1 VAFFCL
7 TSLAKKGVEEWSNK
21 MQRHPMTKEGADA
34 LQQELQK
41 LKTVERPKVSK
52 AIAEAREHGDL
63 KENAEYHAAR
73 EEQGLIEARIKLIEG
88 LLGSVQIIDVTKL
101 KPNGKVVFGST
112 VTVLNLETDEEVT
125 YKIVGEE
132 EADIKH
138 NKISVNSPIARAL
151 IAKEEG
157 DEVVVKAPKGN
168 IDYEIVEIQYI

>member
-1 VAFFCL
+1 
-7 TSLAKKGVEEWSNK
+7 

-34 LQQELQK
+34 LQEELQH
-41 LKTVERPKVSK
+41 LKKVERPAVSN

-73 EEQGLIEARIKLIEG
+73 EQQGLMEARIKQIES

-101 KPNGKVVFGST
+101 NPNGKVVFGST
-112 VTVLNLETDEEVT
+112 VTILNLETEEEMT

-157 DEVVVKAPKGN
+157 EEITVNAPSGN
-168 IDYEIVEIQYI
+168 IEYEIVEIQYV

>member
-1 VAFFCL
+1 
-7 TSLAKKGVEEWSNK
+7 

-34 LQQELQK
+34 LQEELQH
-41 LKTVERPKVSK
+41 LKKVERPAISN

-73 EEQGLIEARIKLIEG
+73 EQQGLMEARIKQIES

-101 KPNGKVVFGST
+101 NPNGKVVFGST
-112 VTVLNLETDEEVT
+112 VTILNIDTDEEVT

-138 NKISVNSPIARAL
+138 NKISVSSPIARAL

-157 DEVVVKAPKGN
+157 EEITVKAPSGN
-168 IDYEIVEIQYI
+168 IEYEIVEIQYV

>member
-1 VAFFCL
+1 MLRRFLFKETL
-7 TSLAKKGVEEWSNK
+7 EEYK

-34 LQQELQK
+34 LQEELQH
-41 LKTVERPKVSK
+41 LKKVERPAISN

-73 EEQGLIEARIKLIEG
+73 EQQGLMEARIKQIES

-101 KPNGKVVFGST
+101 NPNGKVVFGST
-112 VTVLNLETDEEVT
+112 VTILNIDTDEEVT

-138 NKISVNSPIARAL
+138 NKISVSSPIARAL

-157 DEVVVKAPKGN
+157 EEITVKAPSGN
-168 IDYEIVEIQYI
+168 IEYEIVEIQYV

>member
-1 VAFFCL
+1 
-7 TSLAKKGVEEWSNK
+7 
-21 MQRHPMTKEGADA
+21 
-34 LQQELQK
+34 
-41 LKTVERPKVSK
+41 
-52 AIAEAREHGDL
+52 
-63 KENAEYHAAR
+63 
-73 EEQGLIEARIKLIEG
+73 
-88 LLGSVQIIDVTKL
+88 VQIIDVTKL

-157 DEVVVKAPKGN
+157 DEVIVKAPKGN

>member
-1 VAFFCL
+1 
-7 TSLAKKGVEEWSNK
+7 

-34 LQQELQK
+34 LKKELQN
-41 LKTVERPKVSK
+41 LKTVERPAISK

-73 EEQGLIEARIKLIEG
+73 EQQGLMEARIKQIEG

-101 KPNGKVVFGST
+101 SPNGKVVFGST
-112 VTVLNLETDEEVT
+112 VTVLNLDNDEEVT

-138 NKISVNSPIARAL
+138 GKISVNSPIARAL

-157 DEVVVKAPKGN
+157 DEVVVKAPSGD

>member
-1 VAFFCL
+1 
-7 TSLAKKGVEEWSNK
+7 

-34 LQQELQK
+34 LQEELQH
-41 LKTVERPKVSK
+41 LKKVERPAVSN

-73 EEQGLIEARIKLIEG
+73 EQQGLMEARIKQIES

-101 KPNGKVVFGST
+101 NPNGKVVFGST
-112 VTVLNLETDEEVT
+112 VTILNVDTEEEVT

-157 DEVVVKAPKGN
+157 EEITVKAPSGN
-168 IDYEIVEIQYI
+168 IEYEIVEIQYV